1 MLGPVASHQL
11 PMSTSH
17 STSSS
22 GTVKDAKVEIMPTQ
36 HDFQQTS
43 VCNDIPCRASDLLP
57 PCHPTKRHP
66 DDNPLPSS
74 TKSHTPHPLR
84 LSAQHVTDATTR
96 KNIFAISKDTNHKQS
111 FFSGKRSVL
120 ITHCETGTF
129 VGTISTG
136 AFRTS
141 SIEITTTD
149 GNNILLS
156 SASATRR
163 KWGFTPRSLA
173 RTNSSQDQRWV
184 WQRDKRR
191 KRTVILT
198 DAKRNGQTIARIA
211 GDLLTFEAANLTS
224 GIIDDVF
231 WTALAMAVH
240 VRRQR
245 KHGDV
250 FDVGE
255 AIVGPDYSSTRGGTG
270 VESGGG
276 SSGGDGGG
284 CGGDGGG
291 GCS

>member
-1 MLGPVASHQL
+1 
-11 PMSTSH
+11 MSIPRSP
-17 STSSS
+17 SSAEMM
-22 GTVKDAKVEIMPTQ
+22 KAANVETKPTQ
-36 HDFQQTS
+36 HELQQTS
-43 VCNDIPCRASDLLP
+43 ACNDTPYRASDLLP
-57 PCHPTKRHP
+57 PCHPIRCLQGDK
-66 DDNPLPSS
+66 PSPAS
-74 TKSHTPHPLR
+74 TRYHTPHPLR
-84 LSAQHVTDATTR
+84 LHAQHVTDATTR
-96 KNIFAISKDTNHKQS
+96 KNIFAISEDTTHKQS
-111 FFSGKRSVL
+111 FFSYKQSVL
-120 ITHCETGTF
+120 ITHCETITL

-136 AFRTS
+136 AFRNS

-149 GNNILLS
+149 GGNLRLS

-173 RTNSSQDQRWV
+173 RTNSSQDQLWV
-184 WQRDKRR
+184 WQRDKRC

-198 DAKRNGQTIARIA
+198 DAKRNGHTIARIT
-211 GDLLTFEAANLTS
+211 GDLLTFEAVNLTS
-224 GIIDDVF
+224 EIIDDVF
-231 WTALAMAVH
+231 WTAVAMAVH

-250 FDVGE
+250 YDVGE
-255 AIVGPDYSSTRGGTG
+255 AIVGPDYSNSRGGNG

>member
-1 MLGPVASHQL
+1 MPRRPSSAKTMKAAEVRTAPNQHQL
-11 PMSTSH
+11 HEPCKEGDMSW
-17 STSSS
+17 
-22 GTVKDAKVEIMPTQ
+22 
-36 HDFQQTS
+36 
-43 VCNDIPCRASDLLP
+43 RASDLLP
-57 PCHPTKRHP
+57 PCHSMKRHQ
-66 DDNPLPSS
+66 DDKSSPAS

-84 LSAQHVTDATTR
+84 LHAQHVTDATTR
-96 KNIFAISKDTNHKQS
+96 KNVFAISEDTNHKHS
-111 FFSGKRSVL
+111 FFSSKQSVL
-120 ITHCETGTF
+120 VTHCETNTL
-129 VGTISTG
+129 VGTICTG
-136 AFRTS
+136 AFRNS
-141 SIEITTTD
+141 SIEVTTTD
-149 GNNILLS
+149 RKILLS

-173 RTNSSQDQRWV
+173 PTNSNQEQRWV

-211 GDLLTFEAANLTS
+211 GDLLTFEAINLTRE
-224 GIIDDVF
+224 IIDDVF
-231 WTALAMAVH
+231 WTAVAMAVH

-250 FDVGE
+250 YNVGE
-255 AIVGPDYSSTRGGTG
+255 AIVGPDYSNNRGGSG

-276 SSGGDGGG
+276 SSGGGDGGGG

>member
-1 MLGPVASHQL
+1 
-11 PMSTSH
+11 MSVPR
-17 STSSS
+17 STSSAE
-22 GTVKDAKVEIMPTQ
+22 TMEAVKVENVPTQ
-36 HDFQQTS
+36 HHLQQISTG
-43 VCNDIPCRASDLLP
+43 NDMPWRASYLLP
-57 PCHPTKRHP
+57 PCHPMKRRP
-66 DDNPLPSS
+66 DDSTPPAS

-84 LSAQHVTDATTR
+84 LHAQHVTDATTR
-96 KNIFAISKDTNHKQS
+96 VNIFAISEDINHKSS
-111 FFSGKRSVL
+111 FFSGKRRVL
-120 ITHCETGTF
+120 ITHCETGAA

-149 GNNILLS
+149 RKILLS

-173 RTNSSQDQRWV
+173 QTTSSQEQHWV

-211 GDLLTFEAANLTS
+211 GDLLTFEAANLT
-224 GIIDDVF
+224 GEIIDDVF
-231 WTALAMAVH
+231 WTAVAMAVH

-245 KHGDV
+245 KHGHV
-250 FDVGE
+250 YDVGE
-255 AIVGPDYSSTRGGTG
+255 AIVGPDYSNNRGGSG

-276 SSGGDGGG
+276 SSSGGGDGGG

>member
-1 MLGPVASHQL
+1 MTRHQ
-11 PMSTSH
+11 
-17 STSSS
+17 
-22 GTVKDAKVEIMPTQ
+22 
-36 HDFQQTS
+36 
-43 VCNDIPCRASDLLP
+43 
-57 PCHPTKRHP
+57 
-66 DDNPLPSS
+66 DNNPPSS
-74 TKSHTPHPLR
+74 PIKSHTPHPLR
-84 LSAQHVTDATTR
+84 LHAQHVTDATTR
-96 KNIFAISKDTNHKQS
+96 KNIFAISEDISYNSS

-120 ITHCETGTF
+120 ITHYETNTL
-129 VGTISTG
+129 VGTVCTS
-136 AFRTS
+136 AFRNS
-141 SIEITTTD
+141 SIEIITTD
-149 GNNILLS
+149 GKILLS

-163 KWGFTPRSLA
+163 KWGFTPHSLA

-211 GDLLTFEAANLTS
+211 GDLLTFEAVNLTS
-224 GIIDDVF
+224 EIIDDVF
-231 WTALAMAVH
+231 WTAVALAVH
-240 VRRQR
+240 VRRQK

-250 FDVGE
+250 YDVGE
-255 AIVGPDYSSTRGGTG
+255 AIVGPDYSNNRGGTG